1 MSNHSNLLTRIEKI
15 KAAVIQMDINGK
27 AMAEKL
33 RKRDEPLVQKVKRLE
48 EQMRGFES
56 LMLAKEHVLVSL
68 SKELDTYRDK
78 DKTPKE

>member
-15 KAAVIQMDINGK
+15 KAAVLQMDINNK

-56 LMLAKEHVLVSL
+56 LMLAKEHVLISL

>member
-1 MSNHSNLLTRIEKI
+1 MSHSNLLTRIDKI
-15 KAAVIQMDINGK
+15 RAAVIQMDINGK

-48 EQMRGFES
+48 EQVRGYEA
-56 LMLAKEHVLVSL
+56 LMLGKEHVLISL